1 MHCPVHRPVASTV
14 LSGVVDAIVITA
26 VLWRASRAKKLALGK
41 DGLTNLIVGLV
52 WRRAQP
58 SGSRERTFPSAR
70 QPQRFSVKRVQTRIV
85 SDQVVSVSIVVGS

>member
-1 MHCPVHRPVASTV
+1 MMHYPVHRPVARTV

-26 VLWRASRAKKLALGK
+26 VLWRASRAMKLALGK

-58 SGSRERTFPSAR
+58 ERFALENLP
-70 QPQRFSVKRVQTRIV
+70 FSQATATL
-85 SDQVVSVSIVVGS
+85 

>member
-1 MHCPVHRPVASTV
+1 MHYPVHRPVASTV

-26 VLWRASRAKKLALGK
+26 VLWRASRAKKLALDK

-58 SGSRERTFPSAR
+58 ERFA
-70 QPQRFSVKRVQTRIV
+70 
-85 SDQVVSVSIVVGS
+85 

>member
-26 VLWRASRAKKLALGK
+26 VLWRASCAKKLVLYK
-41 DGLTNLIVGLV
+41 DGLTNLIAGLV

-58 SGSRERTFPSAR
+58 ERFA
-70 QPQRFSVKRVQTRIV
+70 
-85 SDQVVSVSIVVGS
+85 